1 MSSIFNSSI
10 IPPRFSSKGGT
21 GKGLSVILSWL
32 WRSSRGLRLQASLN
46 ALIGILSVVLD
57 FAFIYAT
64 KWTIDI
70 ATDRTEGSLRLAAY
84 ALVSIMV
91 SKILLGFARKWVG
104 ALLGV
109 RSQNILQRRLFSH
122 LLLSEWNGQE
132 GRHSGDTLNR
142 MEQDVRDLTSC
153 ITETFPALIE
163 VSFRLVGAFFYL
175 FSMDA
180 HLACLLVCIV
190 PCFLVLSKVYVRKM
204 RTITRD
210 IRTTESLV
218 QSILQESIQ
227 HRAVLK
233 TLERTG
239 TMIDKLDQTQSLLRG
254 HVRHRAVFSSFST
267 TLLSI
272 GFGTGYLVT
281 FLWGVSSLQA
291 GTITYGMMI
300 SFIQLVGQIQGPF
313 RDMTRFVP
321 VFISTL
327 TASERLMEL
336 EDMPLEDDS
345 EPITFAGGAGVR
357 VEDVTFHYKE
367 SGRAILSH
375 FSCNF
380 PKGSMTAIL
389 GETGAGK
396 TTLIRLILA
405 LLKPNEGR
413 VEMYDDATSVKVS
426 PRTRC
431 NLVYVP
437 QGNTLFSG
445 TIRDNLLLGNPDAT
459 EAEMR
464 EALDTACAGFV
475 MDRPDGL
482 DAVCGELGAGLS
494 EGQAQ
499 RIAIARAL
507 LRKGS
512 ILLLDEATSA
522 LDMQTEQQLL
532 QNLNNRKAGQT
543 IICVTHRPAVVAYCS
558 QVVEM
563 KRVDTQSVSKDTTAC

>member
-1 MSSIFNSSI
+1 MTISIRDLI
-10 IPPRFSSKGGT
+10 R
-21 GKGLSVILSWL
+21 WL
-32 WRSSRGLRLQASLN
+32 WRSSRGLRLQAMLN
-46 ALIGILSVVLD
+46 ALIGILSVTLD

-70 ATDRTEGSLRLAAY
+70 ATNKAAGSLRVAAY
-84 ALVSIMV
+84 ALVAIMV
-91 SKILLGFARKWVG
+91 SKIMLGFARKWVS

-109 RSQNILQRRLFSH
+109 RSLNILQQRLFSH
-122 LLLSEWNGQE
+122 LLKSEWNGQE
-132 GRHSGDTLNR
+132 DRHSGDTLNR

-153 ITETFPALIE
+153 ITETFPALLE
-163 VSFRLVGAFFYL
+163 VSYRFVGAFLYL
-175 FSMDA
+175 FHMDGR
-180 HLACLLVCIV
+180 LACLIICIV
-190 PCFLVLSKVYVRKM
+190 PCFLILSKVYVRKM

-210 IRTTESLV
+210 IRSTESKV

-227 HRAVLK
+227 HRAILK

-239 TMIDKLDQTQSLLRG
+239 TMIEKLEQTQSTLRQ
-254 HVRHRAVFSSFST
+254 HVRHRAVFSSSSS

-281 FLWGVSSLQA
+281 FLWGVNSLQE
-291 GTITYGMMI
+291 GIITYGMMI
-300 SFIQLVGQIQGPF
+300 AFIQLVGQIQGPF
-313 RDMTRFVP
+313 RDMTRFIP
-321 VFISTL
+321 VLISTL

-336 EDMPLEDDS
+336 EEMPLEDDAN
-345 EPITFAGGAGVR
+345 PVTFREGAGVR
-357 VEDVTFHYKE
+357 VSDVSFHYKE
-367 SGRAILSH
+367 NGRAILSH

-380 PKGSMTAIL
+380 PKGSTTAIL

-405 LLKPNEGR
+405 LLKPKDGLI
-413 VEMYDDATSVKVS
+413 EMYDETKAVVVS
-426 PRTRC
+426 PRTRN

-445 TIRDNLLLGNPDAT
+445 TIRENLLLGNPDAT
-459 EAEMR
+459 ESDMR
-464 EALDTACAGFV
+464 EALETACAGFV

-482 DAVCGELGAGLS
+482 DAICGELGAGLS

-512 ILLLDEATSA
+512 VLLLDEATSA

-532 QNLNNRKAGQT
+532 KNLSNRDAGQT
-543 IICVTHRPAVVAYCS
+543 VICVTHRPAVIAYCS
-558 QVVEM
+558 QVIEM
-563 KRVDTQSVSKDTTAC
+563 KRVEN

>member
-1 MSSIFNSSI
+1 MTTSI
-10 IPPRFSSKGGT
+10 RDLT
-21 GKGLSVILSWL
+21 SWL
-32 WRSSRGLRLQASLN
+32 WRSSRGLRLQAALN
-46 ALIGILSVVLD
+46 ALIGIMSVTLD

-70 ATDRTEGSLRLAAY
+70 ATNRAEGSLRVAAY
-84 ALVSIMV
+84 TLAGIML

-109 RSQNILQRRLFSH
+109 RSQNILQKRLFTH
-122 LLLSEWNGQE
+122 LLRSEWNGQE
-132 GRHSGDTLNR
+132 DRHSGDTLNR
-142 MEQDVRDLTSC
+142 IERDVRDLTSC
-153 ITETFPALIE
+153 ITETVPAMLE
-163 VSFRLVGAFFYL
+163 VSYRFVGAFFYL
-175 FSMDA
+175 FHMDA
-180 HLACLLVCIV
+180 RLACLIVCIV
-190 PCFLVLSKVYVRKM
+190 PCFLILSKVYVRKM
-204 RTITRD
+204 RAITRD
-210 IRTTESLV
+210 IRSTESRV

-227 HRAVLK
+227 HRAILK
-233 TLERTG
+233 TLERVG
-239 TMIDKLDQTQSLLRG
+239 TMIEKLEQTQRELRR
-254 HVRHRAVFSSFST
+254 HVRHRAIFSSSSS

-281 FLWGVSSLQA
+281 FLWGVNSLQEES
-291 GTITYGMMI
+291 ITYGMMI

-313 RDMTRFVP
+313 RDMTRFIP
-321 VFISTL
+321 VLISTL

-336 EDMPLEDDS
+336 EDHPLEDDAN
-345 EPITFAGGAGVR
+345 PITFPDGAGVR
-357 VEDVTFHYKE
+357 LKDVSFYYKE
-367 SGRAILSH
+367 GGRAILSH
-375 FSCNF
+375 FSCDF
-380 PKGSMTAIL
+380 PKGTTTAIL

-405 LLKPNEGR
+405 LLKPTEGQ
-413 VEMYDDATSVKVS
+413 VEMYDEARTEKAS

-459 EAEMR
+459 EQEMR
-464 EALDTACAGFV
+464 EVLETACAGFV
-475 MDRPDGL
+475 MNRPDGL
-482 DAVCGELGAGLS
+482 DTVCGELGAGLS

-512 ILLLDEATSA
+512 VLLLDEATSA

-532 QNLNNRKAGQT
+532 RNLSNREAGQT
-543 IICVTHRPAVVAYCS
+543 IICVTHRPAVIEYCS
-558 QVVEM
+558 QVIEM
-563 KRVDTQSVSKDTTAC
+563 KRADATVKTAS

>member
-1 MSSIFNSSI
+1 M
-10 IPPRFSSKGGT
+10 K
-21 GKGLSVILSWL
+21 LSNRKIVAWL
-32 WRSSRGLRLQASLN
+32 WRSSRGLRLQAALN
-46 ALIGILSVVLD
+46 AIIGVLSVTLD

-70 ATDRTEGSLRLAAY
+70 ATNRAEGSLRVAAY
-84 ALVSIMV
+84 VLASIMI
-91 SKILLGFARKWVG
+91 SKIMLGFARKWVG

-109 RSQNILQRRLFSH
+109 RSQNILQKRIFSH
-122 LLLSEWNGQE
+122 LLHSEWNGQE
-132 GRHSGDTLNR
+132 DRHSGDTLNR

-153 ITETFPALIE
+153 ITETVPAMLE
-163 VSFRLVGAFFYL
+163 VSYRFVGAFIYL
-175 FSMDA
+175 FHMDGR
-180 HLACLLVCIV
+180 LACLIVCIV
-190 PCFLVLSKVYVRKM
+190 PCFLILSKVYVRKM
-204 RTITRD
+204 RAITRD
-210 IRTTESLV
+210 IRSTESRV

-227 HRAVLK
+227 HRAILK
-233 TLERTG
+233 TLERVG
-239 TMIDKLDQTQSLLRG
+239 TMIEKLEQTQSELRR
-254 HVRHRAVFSSFST
+254 HVRHRAVFSSSSS

-281 FLWGVSSLQA
+281 FLWGVNSLQE

-313 RDMTRFVP
+313 RDMTRFIP
-321 VFISTL
+321 VLISTL

-336 EDMPLEDDS
+336 EDKPLEDDS
-345 EPITFAGGAGVR
+345 NPITFTEGAGVR
-357 VEDVTFHYKE
+357 LKDVSFRYRE
-367 SGRAILSH
+367 NGRAILSH
-375 FSCNF
+375 FSCDF
-380 PKGSMTAIL
+380 PKGSTTAIL

-396 TTLIRLILA
+396 TTLIRLVLA
-405 LLKPNEGR
+405 LLKPTEGQ
-413 VEMYDDATSVKVS
+413 VEMYDGSRTEAVS

-459 EAEMR
+459 EVDMR
-464 EALDTACAGFV
+464 EALKTACAGFV

-482 DAVCGELGAGLS
+482 DAICGELGAGLS

-512 ILLLDEATSA
+512 VLLLDEATSA
-522 LDMQTEQQLL
+522 LDMHTEQELL
-532 QNLNNRKAGQT
+532 KNLSNREAGQT
-543 IICVTHRPAVVAYCS
+543 IICVTHRPAVISYCT
-558 QVVEM
+558 QVIEM
-563 KRVDTQSVSKDTTAC
+563 KRA

>member
-1 MSSIFNSSI
+1 M
-10 IPPRFSSKGGT
+10 T
-21 GKGLSVILSWL
+21 TSVRDLASWL
-32 WRSSRGLRLQASLN
+32 WRSSRGLRLQAVLN
-46 ALIGILSVVLD
+46 ALIGILSVTLD

-70 ATDRTEGSLRLAAY
+70 ATNRAEGSLRMAAY
-84 ALVSIMV
+84 ALVAIMV
-91 SKILLGFARKWVG
+91 TKIMLGFARKWVS

-109 RSQNILQRRLFSH
+109 RSLNILQQRLFSH
-122 LLLSEWNGQE
+122 LLQSEWNGQE
-132 GRHSGDTLNR
+132 DRHSGDTLNR
-142 MEQDVRDLTSC
+142 IEQDVRDLTSC
-153 ITETFPALIE
+153 ITETFPALLE
-163 VSFRLVGAFFYL
+163 VSYRFIGAFFYL
-175 FSMDA
+175 FHMDSR
-180 HLACLLVCIV
+180 LACLIVCIV

-204 RTITRD
+204 RTITRE
-210 IRTTESLV
+210 IRSTESRV

-227 HRAVLK
+227 HRAILK

-239 TMIDKLDQTQSLLRG
+239 TMIEKLMQTQSELRS
-254 HVRHRAVFSSFST
+254 HVRHRAIFSSSSS
-267 TLLSI
+267 TLLSF
-272 GFGTGYLVT
+272 GFGAGYLVT
-281 FLWGVSSLQA
+281 FLWGVNSLQA

-313 RDMTRFVP
+313 RDMTRFIP
-321 VFISTL
+321 ILINTL

-336 EDMPLEDDS
+336 EDVPLEDDA
-345 EPITFAGGAGVR
+345 EPIIFENGAGVR
-357 VEDVTFHYKE
+357 VADVSFHYKE
-367 SGRAILSH
+367 GGRAILSQ
-375 FSCNF
+375 FSCDF
-380 PKGSMTAIL
+380 PKGSTTAIL

-405 LLKPNEGR
+405 LLKPSDGQI
-413 VEMYDDATSVKVS
+413 EMFDETQSVKVS

-459 EAEMR
+459 EEEMR
-464 EALDTACAGFV
+464 EALETACAGFV
-475 MDRPDGL
+475 MSRPDGL
-482 DAVCGELGAGLS
+482 DTICGELGAGLS

-512 ILLLDEATSA
+512 VLLLDEATSA

-532 QNLNNRKAGQT
+532 KNLSNREAGQT
-543 IICVTHRPAVVAYCS
+543 IICVTHRPAVIAYCT

-563 KRVDTQSVSKDTTAC
+563 KRILNI

>member
-1 MSSIFNSSI
+1 MKNYKIRELAI
-10 IPPRFSSKGGT
+10 
-21 GKGLSVILSWL
+21 WL
-32 WRSSRGLRLQASLN
+32 WRTSRGLRLQATLN
-46 ALIGILSVVLD
+46 ACIGILAVILD

-70 ATDRTEGSLRLAAY
+70 ATFRAGGSLRVAAY
-84 ALVSIMV
+84 ALVAIMAG
-91 SKILLGFARKWVG
+91 KILLGFARKWVS

-109 RSQNILQRRLFSH
+109 RSQNILQQRLFTH

-132 GRHSGDTLNR
+132 DRHSGDTLNR
-142 MEQDVRDLTSC
+142 LERDVRDLTSC
-153 ITETFPALIE
+153 ITETIPSMFE

-175 FSMDA
+175 FHMDA
-180 HLACLLVCIV
+180 RLACLIVCIV
-190 PCFLVLSKVYVRKM
+190 PCFLILSKVYVRKM

-210 IRTTESLV
+210 IRSTDSRV

-227 HRAVLK
+227 HRAILK

-239 TMIDKLDQTQSLLRG
+239 TMIEKLVQTQSVLRR
-254 HVRHRAVFSSFST
+254 HVRHRAVFSSTSS

-272 GFGTGYLVT
+272 GFATGYLVT
-281 FLWGVSSLQA
+281 FLWGVDSLQA

-321 VFISTL
+321 LVINTL

-336 EDMPLEDDS
+336 EEMPLEEDAD
-345 EPITFAGGAGVR
+345 PVTFPNGAGVR
-357 VEDVTFHYKE
+357 LTDVTFCYRDN
-367 SGRAILSH
+367 GRSILSS
-375 FSCNF
+375 FSCDF
-380 PKGSMTAIL
+380 PQGSTTAIL

-405 LLKPNEGR
+405 LLKPSKGQI
-413 VEMYDDATSVKVS
+413 EMYDETRAVRIS
-426 PRTRC
+426 PQTRN

-445 TIRDNLLLGNPDAT
+445 TIRDNLLLGNPEAT

-464 EALDTACAGFV
+464 EALETACAGFV

-482 DAVCGELGAGLS
+482 DAICGELGAGLS

-512 ILLLDEATSA
+512 VLLLDEATSA
-522 LDMQTEQQLL
+522 LDMQTEQELL
-532 QNLNNRKAGQT
+532 KNLNNRDKKQT
-543 IICVTHRPAVVAYCS
+543 IICVTHRPAVIAYCS
-558 QVVEM
+558 QVIEM
-563 KRVDTQSVSKDTTAC
+563 KRADR

>member
-1 MSSIFNSSI
+1 MTTSIRDLF
-10 IPPRFSSKGGT
+10 R
-21 GKGLSVILSWL
+21 WL
-32 WRSSRGLRLQASLN
+32 WRSSRGLRLQALLN
-46 ALIGILSVVLD
+46 ALIGILSVTLD

-70 ATDRTEGSLRLAAY
+70 ATNRAEGSLRVAAY
-84 ALVSIMV
+84 ALVVIMV
-91 SKILLGFARKWVG
+91 SKILLGFARKWVS

-109 RSQNILQRRLFSH
+109 RSLNILQQRLFSH
-122 LLLSEWNGQE
+122 LLKSEWNGQE
-132 GRHSGDTLNR
+132 DRHSGDTLNR

-153 ITETFPALIE
+153 ITETFPALLE
-163 VSFRLVGAFFYL
+163 VSYRFVGAFLYL
-175 FSMDA
+175 FHMDGR
-180 HLACLLVCIV
+180 LACLIICIV
-190 PCFLVLSKVYVRKM
+190 PCFLILSKVYVRKM

-210 IRTTESLV
+210 IRSTESKV

-227 HRAVLK
+227 HRAILK

-239 TMIDKLDQTQSLLRG
+239 TMIEKLEQTQSTLRQ
-254 HVRHRAVFSSFST
+254 HVRHRAVFSSSSS

-281 FLWGVSSLQA
+281 FLWGVNSLQA
-291 GTITYGMMI
+291 GIITYGMMI
-300 SFIQLVGQIQGPF
+300 AFIQLVGQIQGPF
-313 RDMTRFVP
+313 RDMTRFIP
-321 VFISTL
+321 VLISTL

-336 EDMPLEDDS
+336 EEMPLEDDAN
-345 EPITFAGGAGVR
+345 PVTFREGAGVR
-357 VEDVTFHYKE
+357 VSDVSFHYKE
-367 SGRAILSH
+367 NGRAILSH

-380 PKGSMTAIL
+380 PKGSTTAIL

-405 LLKPNEGR
+405 LLKPQDGLI
-413 VEMYDDATSVKVS
+413 EMYDETKAVVVS
-426 PRTRC
+426 PRTRN

-445 TIRDNLLLGNPDAT
+445 TIRENLLLGNPDAT
-459 EAEMR
+459 ESDMR
-464 EALDTACAGFV
+464 EALETACAGFV

-482 DAVCGELGAGLS
+482 DAICGELGAGLS

-512 ILLLDEATSA
+512 VLLLDEATSA

-532 QNLNNRKAGQT
+532 KNLSNRDAGQT
-543 IICVTHRPAVVAYCS
+543 VICVTHRPAVIAYCS
-558 QVVEM
+558 QVIEM
-563 KRVDTQSVSKDTTAC
+563 KRVEN

>member
-1 MSSIFNSSI
+1 MSSSV
-10 IPPRFSSKGGT
+10 RD
-21 GKGLSVILSWL
+21 LSLWL
-32 WRSSRGLRLQASLN
+32 WRSSRGLRLQAALN
-46 ALIGILSVVLD
+46 AVIGIVTVCFD

-70 ATDRTEGSLRLAAY
+70 ATGRAEESLRVAAY
-84 ALVSIMV
+84 ALIAIMV
-91 SKILLGFARKWVG
+91 SKITLGFARKWVS

-109 RSQNILQRRLFSH
+109 RSLNILQSRLFSH
-122 LLLSEWNGQE
+122 LLQSEWNGQE
-132 GRHSGDTLNR
+132 DRHSGDTLNR

-153 ITETFPALIE
+153 ITETIPALLE
-163 VSFRLVGAFFYL
+163 VSFRFVGAFFYL
-175 FSMDA
+175 FSMDGR
-180 HLACLLVCIV
+180 LACLIVCIV
-190 PCFLVLSKVYVRKM
+190 PFFLLLSKVYVRKM

-210 IRTTESLV
+210 IRSTESQV

-227 HRAVLK
+227 HRAILK
-233 TLERTG
+233 TLERTK
-239 TMIDKLDQTQSLLRG
+239 TMIEKLMLTQSELRR
-254 HVRHRAVFSSFST
+254 HVRHRAVFSSTSS

-281 FLWGVSSLQA
+281 FLWGVNSLQE
-291 GTITYGMMI
+291 GSITYGMMI

-313 RDMTRFVP
+313 RDMTRFIP
-321 VFISTL
+321 VLINTL

-336 EDMPLEDDS
+336 EEMPLEDDS
-345 EPITFAGGAGVR
+345 NPILFAEGAGVR
-357 VEDVTFHYKE
+357 LTNVCFRYKE
-367 SGRAILSH
+367 GGRSILSH
-375 FSCNF
+375 FSCDF
-380 PKGSMTAIL
+380 PKGSTTAIL

-396 TTLIRLILA
+396 TTLIRLVLA
-405 LLKPNEGR
+405 LLKPTEGR
-413 VEMYDDATSVKVS
+413 VEMYDEHRTERVS
-426 PRTRC
+426 PRTRG

-459 EAEMR
+459 EKEMR
-464 EALDTACAGFV
+464 EALEAACAGFV

-512 ILLLDEATSA
+512 VLLLDEATSA
-522 LDMQTEQQLL
+522 LDMQTEKQLL
-532 QNLNNRKAGQT
+532 QNLTAREVGQT
-543 IICVTHRPAVVAYCS
+543 IICVTHRPAVIEYCS
-558 QVVEM
+558 QVIEM
-563 KRVDTQSVSKDTTAC
+563 KRVTQG

>member
-1 MSSIFNSSI
+1 MTTSIRDLF
-10 IPPRFSSKGGT
+10 R
-21 GKGLSVILSWL
+21 WL
-32 WRSSRGLRLQASLN
+32 WRSSRGLRLQALLN
-46 ALIGILSVVLD
+46 ALIGILSVTLD

-70 ATDRTEGSLRLAAY
+70 ATNRAEGSLRVAAY
-84 ALVSIMV
+84 ALVVIMV
-91 SKILLGFARKWVG
+91 SKILLGFARKWVS

-109 RSQNILQRRLFSH
+109 RSLNILQQRLFSH
-122 LLLSEWNGQE
+122 LLKSEWNGQE
-132 GRHSGDTLNR
+132 DRHSGDTLNR

-153 ITETFPALIE
+153 ITETFPALLE
-163 VSFRLVGAFFYL
+163 VSYRFVGAFLYL
-175 FSMDA
+175 FHMDGR
-180 HLACLLVCIV
+180 LACLIICIV
-190 PCFLVLSKVYVRKM
+190 PCFLILSKVYVRKM

-210 IRTTESLV
+210 IRSTESKV

-227 HRAVLK
+227 HRAILK

-239 TMIDKLDQTQSLLRG
+239 TMIEKLEQTQSTLRQ
-254 HVRHRAVFSSFST
+254 HVRHRAVFSSSSS

-281 FLWGVSSLQA
+281 FLWGVNSLQA
-291 GTITYGMMI
+291 GIITYGMMI
-300 SFIQLVGQIQGPF
+300 AFIQLVGQIQGPF
-313 RDMTRFVP
+313 RDMTRFIP
-321 VFISTL
+321 VLISTL

-336 EDMPLEDDS
+336 EEMPLEDDAN
-345 EPITFAGGAGVR
+345 PVTFREGAGVR
-357 VEDVTFHYKE
+357 VSDVSFHYKE
-367 SGRAILSH
+367 NGRAILSH

-380 PKGSMTAIL
+380 PKGSTTAIL

-405 LLKPNEGR
+405 LLKPQDGLI
-413 VEMYDDATSVKVS
+413 EMYDETKAVVVS
-426 PRTRC
+426 PRTRN

-445 TIRDNLLLGNPDAT
+445 TIRENLLLGNPDAT
-459 EAEMR
+459 EGDMR
-464 EALDTACAGFV
+464 EALETACAGFV

-512 ILLLDEATSA
+512 VLLLDEATSA

-532 QNLNNRKAGQT
+532 KNLSNRDAGQT
-543 IICVTHRPAVVAYCS
+543 VICVTHRPAVIAYCS
-558 QVVEM
+558 QVIEM
-563 KRVDTQSVSKDTTAC
+563 KRVEN

>member
-1 MSSIFNSSI
+1 MTTSIRDLTS
-10 IPPRFSSKGGT
+10 G
-21 GKGLSVILSWL
+21 L
-32 WRSSRGLRLQASLN
+32 WRSSRGLRLQAALN
-46 ALIGILSVVLD
+46 ALIGIMSVTLD

-70 ATDRTEGSLRLAAY
+70 ATNRAEGSLRVAAY
-84 ALVSIMV
+84 TLAGIML

-109 RSQNILQRRLFSH
+109 RSQNILQKRLFTH
-122 LLLSEWNGQE
+122 LLRSEWNGQE
-132 GRHSGDTLNR
+132 DRHSGDTLNR
-142 MEQDVRDLTSC
+142 IERDVRDLTSC
-153 ITETFPALIE
+153 ITETVPAMLE
-163 VSFRLVGAFFYL
+163 VSYRFVGAFFYL
-175 FSMDA
+175 FHMDA
-180 HLACLLVCIV
+180 RLACLIVCIV
-190 PCFLVLSKVYVRKM
+190 PCFLILSKVYVRKM
-204 RTITRD
+204 RAITRD
-210 IRTTESLV
+210 IRSTESRV

-227 HRAVLK
+227 HRAILK
-233 TLERTG
+233 TLERVG
-239 TMIDKLDQTQSLLRG
+239 TMIEKLEQTQRELRR
-254 HVRHRAVFSSFST
+254 HVRHRAIFSSSSS

-281 FLWGVSSLQA
+281 FLWGVNSLQEES
-291 GTITYGMMI
+291 ITYGMMI

-313 RDMTRFVP
+313 RDMTRFIP
-321 VFISTL
+321 VLISTL

-336 EDMPLEDDS
+336 EDHPLEDDAN
-345 EPITFAGGAGVR
+345 PITFPDGAGVR
-357 VEDVTFHYKE
+357 LKDVSFYYKE
-367 SGRAILSH
+367 GGRAILSH
-375 FSCNF
+375 FSCDF
-380 PKGSMTAIL
+380 PKGTTTAIL

-405 LLKPNEGR
+405 LLKPTEGQ
-413 VEMYDDATSVKVS
+413 VEMYDEARTEKAS

-459 EAEMR
+459 EQEMR
-464 EALDTACAGFV
+464 EVLETACAGFV
-475 MDRPDGL
+475 MNRPDGL
-482 DAVCGELGAGLS
+482 DTVCGELGAGLS

-512 ILLLDEATSA
+512 VLLLDEATSA

-532 QNLNNRKAGQT
+532 RNLSNREAGQT
-543 IICVTHRPAVVAYCS
+543 IICVTHRPAVIEYCS
-558 QVVEM
+558 QVIEM
-563 KRVDTQSVSKDTTAC
+563 KRADATVKTAS

>member
-1 MSSIFNSSI
+1 MSSPDS
-10 IPPRFSSKGGT
+10 RSKPLAP
-21 GKGLSVILSWL
+21 KIRELAFWL
-32 WRSSRGLRLQASLN
+32 WRSSRGLRLQSILN
-46 ALIGILSVVLD
+46 ALIGILSVILD

-70 ATDRTEGSLRLAAY
+70 ATNKAEGSLRVAAY
-84 ALVSIMV
+84 ALVAIMV
-91 SKILLGFARKWVG
+91 SKIMLGFARKWVG

-109 RSQNILQRRLFSH
+109 RSLNILQQRLFAH
-122 LLLSEWNGQE
+122 LLRSEWKGQE
-132 GRHSGDTLNR
+132 DRHSGDTLNR
-142 MEQDVRDLTSC
+142 MEQDVRDLASC
-153 ITETFPALIE
+153 ITETFPSLLE
-163 VSFRLVGAFFYL
+163 VSFRLVGAFLYL
-175 FSMDA
+175 FHMDA
-180 HLACLLVCIV
+180 RLACLIVCIV

-204 RTITRD
+204 RSITRD
-210 IRTTESLV
+210 IRSTESKV

-227 HRAVLK
+227 HRAILK

-239 TMIDKLDQTQSLLRG
+239 TMIDKLVQTQKTLRR
-254 HVRHRAVFSSFST
+254 HVRHRAVFSSFSS

-281 FLWGVSSLQA
+281 FLWGVDSLQA

-321 VFISTL
+321 VLISTL

-336 EDMPLEDDS
+336 EEMPLEEDS
-345 EPITFAGGAGVR
+345 NPIAFPGGAGVR
-357 VEDVTFHYKE
+357 LTDISFLYKE
-367 SGRAILSH
+367 GGRPILSH
-375 FSCNF
+375 FSCDF
-380 PKGSMTAIL
+380 PKGSTTAVL

-405 LLKPNEGR
+405 LLKPIEGKI
-413 VEMYDDATSVKVS
+413 EMYDETQTVTIS
-426 PRTRC
+426 PRTRN

-445 TIRDNLLLGNPDAT
+445 TIRENLLLGNPEAT

-464 EALDTACAGFV
+464 EALETACAGFV

-512 ILLLDEATSA
+512 VLLLDEATSA
-522 LDMQTEQQLL
+522 LDMQTEQRLL
-532 QNLNNRKAGQT
+532 ENLSNREVGQT
-543 IICVTHRPAVVAYCS
+543 IICVTHRPAVIAYCS
-558 QVVEM
+558 QVIEM
-563 KRVDTQSVSKDTTAC
+563 KRVSFL

>member
-1 MSSIFNSSI
+1 MSV
-10 IPPRFSSKGGT
+10 T
-21 GKGLSVILSWL
+21 
-32 WRSSRGLRLQASLN
+32 
-46 ALIGILSVVLD
+46 LD

-70 ATDRTEGSLRLAAY
+70 ATNRAEGSLRVAAY
-84 ALVSIMV
+84 TLAGIML

-109 RSQNILQRRLFSH
+109 RSQNILQKRLFTH
-122 LLLSEWNGQE
+122 LLRSEWNGQE
-132 GRHSGDTLNR
+132 DRHSGDTLNR
-142 MEQDVRDLTSC
+142 IERDVRDLTSC
-153 ITETFPALIE
+153 ITETVPAMLE
-163 VSFRLVGAFFYL
+163 VSYRFVGAFFYL
-175 FSMDA
+175 FHMDA
-180 HLACLLVCIV
+180 RLACLIVCIV
-190 PCFLVLSKVYVRKM
+190 PCFLILSKVYVRKM
-204 RTITRD
+204 RAITRD
-210 IRTTESLV
+210 IRSTESRV

-227 HRAVLK
+227 HRAILK
-233 TLERTG
+233 TLERVG
-239 TMIDKLDQTQSLLRG
+239 TMIEKLEQTQRELRR
-254 HVRHRAVFSSFST
+254 HVRHRAIFSSSSS

-281 FLWGVSSLQA
+281 FLWGVNSLQE

-313 RDMTRFVP
+313 RDMTRFIP
-321 VFISTL
+321 VLISTL

-336 EDMPLEDDS
+336 EDHPLEDDAN
-345 EPITFAGGAGVR
+345 PITFPDGAGVR
-357 VEDVTFHYKE
+357 LKDVSFYYKE
-367 SGRAILSH
+367 GGRAILSH
-375 FSCNF
+375 FSCDF
-380 PKGSMTAIL
+380 PKGTTTAIL

-405 LLKPNEGR
+405 LLKPTEGQ
-413 VEMYDDATSVKVS
+413 VEMYDEARTEKAS

-459 EAEMR
+459 EQEMR
-464 EALDTACAGFV
+464 EVLETACAGFV
-475 MDRPDGL
+475 MNRPDGL
-482 DAVCGELGAGLS
+482 DTVCGELGAGLS

-512 ILLLDEATSA
+512 VLLLDEATSA

-532 QNLNNRKAGQT
+532 RNLSNREAGQT
-543 IICVTHRPAVVAYCS
+543 IICVTHRPAVIEYCS
-558 QVVEM
+558 QVIEM
-563 KRVDTQSVSKDTTAC
+563 KRADATVKTAS

>member
-1 MSSIFNSSI
+1 MTTSIRDLF
-10 IPPRFSSKGGT
+10 R
-21 GKGLSVILSWL
+21 WL
-32 WRSSRGLRLQASLN
+32 WRSSRGLRLQALLN
-46 ALIGILSVVLD
+46 ALIGILSVTLD

-70 ATDRTEGSLRLAAY
+70 ATNRAEGSLRIAAY
-84 ALVSIMV
+84 ALVVIMV
-91 SKILLGFARKWVG
+91 SKILLGLARKWVS

-109 RSQNILQRRLFSH
+109 RSLNILQQRLFSH
-122 LLLSEWNGQE
+122 LLKSEWNGQE
-132 GRHSGDTLNR
+132 DRHSGDTLNR

-153 ITETFPALIE
+153 ITETFPALLE
-163 VSFRLVGAFFYL
+163 VSYRFVGAFLYL
-175 FSMDA
+175 FHMDGR
-180 HLACLLVCIV
+180 LACLIICIV
-190 PCFLVLSKVYVRKM
+190 PCFLILSKVYVRKM

-210 IRTTESLV
+210 IRSTESKV

-239 TMIDKLDQTQSLLRG
+239 TMIEKLEQTQSTLRQ
-254 HVRHRAVFSSFST
+254 HVRHRAVFSSSSS

-281 FLWGVSSLQA
+281 FLWGVNSLQA
-291 GTITYGMMI
+291 GIITYGMMI
-300 SFIQLVGQIQGPF
+300 AFIQLVGQIQGPF
-313 RDMTRFVP
+313 RDMTRFIP
-321 VFISTL
+321 VLISTL

-336 EDMPLEDDS
+336 EEMPLEDDAN
-345 EPITFAGGAGVR
+345 PVTFREGAGVR
-357 VEDVTFHYKE
+357 VSDVSFHYKE
-367 SGRAILSH
+367 NGRAILSH

-380 PKGSMTAIL
+380 PKGSTTAIL

-405 LLKPNEGR
+405 LLKPQDGLI
-413 VEMYDDATSVKVS
+413 EMYDETKAVVVS
-426 PRTRC
+426 PRTRN

-445 TIRDNLLLGNPDAT
+445 TIRENLLLGNPDAT
-459 EAEMR
+459 ESDMR
-464 EALDTACAGFV
+464 EALETACAGFV

-482 DAVCGELGAGLS
+482 DAICGELGAGLS

-512 ILLLDEATSA
+512 VLLLDEATSA

-532 QNLNNRKAGQT
+532 KNLSNRDAGQT
-543 IICVTHRPAVVAYCS
+543 VICVTHRPAVIAYCS
-558 QVVEM
+558 QVIEM
-563 KRVDTQSVSKDTTAC
+563 KRVEN

>member
-1 MSSIFNSSI
+1 M
-10 IPPRFSSKGGT
+10 T
-21 GKGLSVILSWL
+21 TSVRDLASWL
-32 WRSSRGLRLQASLN
+32 WRSSRGLRLQAVLN
-46 ALIGILSVVLD
+46 ALIGILSVTLD

-70 ATDRTEGSLRLAAY
+70 ATNRAEGSLRMAAY
-84 ALVSIMV
+84 ALVAIMV
-91 SKILLGFARKWVG
+91 TKIMLGFARKWVS

-109 RSQNILQRRLFSH
+109 RSLNILQQRLFSH
-122 LLLSEWNGQE
+122 LLQSEWNGQE
-132 GRHSGDTLNR
+132 DRHSGDTLNR
-142 MEQDVRDLTSC
+142 IEQDVRDLTSC
-153 ITETFPALIE
+153 ITETFPALLE
-163 VSFRLVGAFFYL
+163 VSYRFIGAFFYL
-175 FSMDA
+175 FHMDSR
-180 HLACLLVCIV
+180 LACLIVCIV

-204 RTITRD
+204 RTITRE
-210 IRTTESLV
+210 IRSTESRV

-227 HRAVLK
+227 HRAILK

-239 TMIDKLDQTQSLLRG
+239 TMIEKLMQTQSELRS
-254 HVRHRAVFSSFST
+254 HVRHRAIFSSSSS
-267 TLLSI
+267 TLLSF
-272 GFGTGYLVT
+272 GFGAGYLVT
-281 FLWGVSSLQA
+281 FLWGVNSLQA

-313 RDMTRFVP
+313 RDMTRFIP
-321 VFISTL
+321 ILINTL

-336 EDMPLEDDS
+336 EDVPLEDDA
-345 EPITFAGGAGVR
+345 EPIIFENGAGVR
-357 VEDVTFHYKE
+357 VADVSFHYKE
-367 SGRAILSH
+367 GGRAILSQ
-375 FSCNF
+375 FSCDF
-380 PKGSMTAIL
+380 PKGSTTAIL

-405 LLKPNEGR
+405 LLKPSDGQI
-413 VEMYDDATSVKVS
+413 EMYDETQSVKVS

-459 EAEMR
+459 EEEMR
-464 EALDTACAGFV
+464 DALETACAGFV
-475 MDRPDGL
+475 MNRPDGL
-482 DAVCGELGAGLS
+482 DTICGELGAGLS

-512 ILLLDEATSA
+512 VLLLDEATSA

-532 QNLNNRKAGQT
+532 KNLSNREAGQT
-543 IICVTHRPAVVAYCS
+543 IICVTHRPAVIAYCT

-563 KRVDTQSVSKDTTAC
+563 KRILNI

>member
-1 MSSIFNSSI
+1 MTTSI
-10 IPPRFSSKGGT
+10 RDLT
-21 GKGLSVILSWL
+21 SWL
-32 WRSSRGLRLQASLN
+32 WRSSRGLRLQAALN
-46 ALIGILSVVLD
+46 ALIGIMSVTLD

-70 ATDRTEGSLRLAAY
+70 ATNRAEGSLRVAAY
-84 ALVSIMV
+84 TLAGIML

-109 RSQNILQRRLFSH
+109 RSQNILQKRLFTH
-122 LLLSEWNGQE
+122 LLRSEWNGQE
-132 GRHSGDTLNR
+132 DRHSGDTLNR
-142 MEQDVRDLTSC
+142 IERDVRDLTSC
-153 ITETFPALIE
+153 ITETVPAMLE
-163 VSFRLVGAFFYL
+163 VSYRFVGAFFYL
-175 FSMDA
+175 FHMDA
-180 HLACLLVCIV
+180 RLACLIVCIV
-190 PCFLVLSKVYVRKM
+190 PCFLILSKVYVRKM
-204 RTITRD
+204 RAITRD
-210 IRTTESLV
+210 IRSTESRV

-227 HRAVLK
+227 HRAILK
-233 TLERTG
+233 TLERVG
-239 TMIDKLDQTQSLLRG
+239 TMIEKLEQTQRELRR
-254 HVRHRAVFSSFST
+254 HVRHRAVFSSSSS

-281 FLWGVSSLQA
+281 FLWGVNSLQEES
-291 GTITYGMMI
+291 ITYGMMI

-313 RDMTRFVP
+313 RDMTRFIP
-321 VFISTL
+321 VLISTL

-336 EDMPLEDDS
+336 EDHPLEDDAN
-345 EPITFAGGAGVR
+345 PITFPDGAGVR
-357 VEDVTFHYKE
+357 LKDVSFYYKE
-367 SGRAILSH
+367 GGRAILSH
-375 FSCNF
+375 FSCDF
-380 PKGSMTAIL
+380 PKGTTTAIL

-405 LLKPNEGR
+405 LLKPTEGQ
-413 VEMYDDATSVKVS
+413 VEMYDEARTEKAS

-459 EAEMR
+459 EQEMR
-464 EALDTACAGFV
+464 EVLETACAGFV
-475 MDRPDGL
+475 MNRPDGL
-482 DAVCGELGAGLS
+482 DTVCGELGAGLS

-512 ILLLDEATSA
+512 VLLLDEATSA

-532 QNLNNRKAGQT
+532 RNLSNREAGQT
-543 IICVTHRPAVVAYCS
+543 IICVTHRPAVIEYCS
-558 QVVEM
+558 QVIEM
-563 KRVDTQSVSKDTTAC
+563 KRADATAKTAS

>member
-1 MSSIFNSSI
+1 MTISIRDLI
-10 IPPRFSSKGGT
+10 R
-21 GKGLSVILSWL
+21 WL
-32 WRSSRGLRLQASLN
+32 WRSSRGLRLQALLN
-46 ALIGILSVVLD
+46 ALIGILSVTLD

-70 ATDRTEGSLRLAAY
+70 ATNKAAGSLRVAAY
-84 ALVSIMV
+84 ALVAIMV
-91 SKILLGFARKWVG
+91 SKIMLGFARKWVS

-109 RSQNILQRRLFSH
+109 RSLNILQQRLFSH
-122 LLLSEWNGQE
+122 LLKSEWNGQE
-132 GRHSGDTLNR
+132 DRHSGDTLNR
-142 MEQDVRDLTSC
+142 IEQDVRDLTSC
-153 ITETFPALIE
+153 ITETFPALLE
-163 VSFRLVGAFFYL
+163 VSYRFVGAFLYL
-175 FSMDA
+175 FHMDGR
-180 HLACLLVCIV
+180 LACLIICIM
-190 PCFLVLSKVYVRKM
+190 PCFLILSKVYVRKM

-210 IRTTESLV
+210 IRSTESKV

-227 HRAVLK
+227 HRAILK

-239 TMIDKLDQTQSLLRG
+239 TMIEKLEQTQTTLRK
-254 HVRHRAVFSSFST
+254 HVRHRAVFSSSSS

-281 FLWGVSSLQA
+281 FLWGVNSLQA

-313 RDMTRFVP
+313 RDMTRFIP
-321 VFISTL
+321 VLISTL
-327 TASERLMEL
+327 TASERLLEL
-336 EDMPLEDDS
+336 EEMPLEDDS
-345 EPITFAGGAGVR
+345 DPVAFKEGAGVR
-357 VEDVTFHYKE
+357 LVDVSFKYKE
-367 SGRAILSH
+367 NGRPILSH
-375 FSCNF
+375 FSCDF
-380 PKGSMTAIL
+380 PKGSITAIL

-405 LLKPNEGR
+405 LLKPSEGL
-413 VEMYDDATSVKVS
+413 VEMYDEAQSVKAS
-426 PRTRC
+426 PRTRN

-445 TIRDNLLLGNPDAT
+445 TIRDNLLLGNPNAT
-459 EAEMR
+459 EADMR
-464 EALDTACAGFV
+464 EVLQTACAGFV

-512 ILLLDEATSA
+512 VLLLDEATSA
-522 LDMQTEQQLL
+522 LDIHTEQQLL
-532 QNLNNRKAGQT
+532 KNLSKRDAGQT
-543 IICVTHRPAVVAYCS
+543 IICVTHRPAVIEYCT

-563 KRVDTQSVSKDTTAC
+563 KRAETT

>member
-1 MSSIFNSSI
+1 MKNYKIRELAI
-10 IPPRFSSKGGT
+10 
-21 GKGLSVILSWL
+21 WL
-32 WRSSRGLRLQASLN
+32 WRSSRGLRLQAMLN
-46 ALIGILSVVLD
+46 ACIGILSVILD

-70 ATDRTEGSLRLAAY
+70 ATYRAEGSLRVAAY
-84 ALVSIMV
+84 ALVAIMAG
-91 SKILLGFARKWVG
+91 KILLGFARKWVS

-109 RSQNILQRRLFSH
+109 RSLNILQQRLFAH
-122 LLLSEWNGQE
+122 LLQSEWNGQE
-132 GRHSGDTLNR
+132 DRHSGDTLNR
-142 MEQDVRDLTSC
+142 MEQDVRELTSC
-153 ITETFPALIE
+153 ITETIPSMLE
-163 VSFRLVGAFFYL
+163 VTFRLVGAFFYL
-175 FSMDA
+175 FHMDA
-180 HLACLLVCIV
+180 RLACLIVCIV
-190 PCFLVLSKVYVRKM
+190 PCFVVLSKVYVRKM

-210 IRTTESLV
+210 IRSTDSRV

-227 HRAVLK
+227 HRAILK

-239 TMIDKLDQTQSLLRG
+239 TMLEKLVQTQSVLRR
-254 HVRHRAVFSSFST
+254 HVRHRAVFSSMSS

-272 GFGTGYLVT
+272 GFGAGYLVT
-281 FLWGVSSLQA
+281 FLWGARSLQA

-321 VFISTL
+321 VIISTL

-336 EDMPLEDDS
+336 EEMPLEDDS
-345 EPITFAGGAGVR
+345 EPITFQNGAGVR
-357 VEDVTFHYKE
+357 LTDVSFCYRMG
-367 SGRAILSH
+367 GRFILSR
-375 FSCNF
+375 FSCDF
-380 PKGSMTAIL
+380 PKGSTTAIL

-405 LLKPNEGR
+405 LLKPSQGQIEI
-413 VEMYDDATSVKVS
+413 YDEKQVVRVS
-426 PRTRC
+426 PQTRN

-445 TIRDNLLLGNPDAT
+445 TIRDNLLLGNPEAT
-459 EAEMR
+459 EADMR
-464 EALDTACAGFV
+464 EALETACAGFV

-482 DAVCGELGAGLS
+482 DAICGELGAGLS

-522 LDMQTEQQLL
+522 LDMQTEQELL
-532 QNLNNRKAGQT
+532 KNLSNRAKSQT
-543 IICVTHRPAVVAYCS
+543 VICVTHRTAVVEYCS
-558 QVVEM
+558 QVIEM
-563 KRVDTQSVSKDTTAC
+563 KRADH

>member
-1 MSSIFNSSI
+1 MAIWF
-10 IPPRFSSKGGT
+10 
-21 GKGLSVILSWL
+21 
-32 WRSSRGLRLQASLN
+32 WRSSRGLRLQAVLN
-46 ALIGILSVVLD
+46 AFIGIVSVVLD

-70 ATDRTEGSLRLAAY
+70 ATNRAEGSLRMAAY
-84 ALVSIMV
+84 ALVAIML
-91 SKILLGFARKWVG
+91 SKITLGFARKWVS

-109 RSQNILQRRLFSH
+109 RSQNILQQRIFAH
-122 LLLSEWNGQE
+122 LLQSEWNGQE
-132 GRHSGDTLNR
+132 DRHSGDTLNR
-142 MEQDVRDLTSC
+142 LERDVYDITSC
-153 ITETFPALIE
+153 ITGTIPSLLE

-175 FSMDA
+175 FYMDA
-180 HLACLLVCIV
+180 RLAVLIVCIV

-204 RTITRD
+204 RAITRD
-210 IRTTESLV
+210 IRTTESKV

-227 HRAVLK
+227 HRPILK

-239 TMIDKLDQTQSLLRG
+239 TMIEKLMSTQSLLRS
-254 HVRHRAVFSSFST
+254 HVRHKAVFSSFSS

-281 FLWGVSSLQA
+281 FLWGVNSLQA

-321 VFISTL
+321 ILISTL

-336 EDMPLEDDS
+336 QDVPLEDDS
-345 EPITFAGGAGVR
+345 NPITFKNGAGVR
-357 VEDVTFHYKE
+357 LSDVSFQYRDN
-367 SGRAILSH
+367 GRLILSH
-375 FSCNF
+375 FSCDF
-380 PKGSMTAIL
+380 PKGSTTAIL

-405 LLKPNEGR
+405 LLKPSEGMI
-413 VEMYDDATSVKVS
+413 EMYDGTETVKIS
-426 PRTRC
+426 PRTRN

-445 TIRDNLLLGNPDAT
+445 TIRENLLLGNPDAT
-459 EAEMR
+459 EEDMR
-464 EALDTACAGFV
+464 EALETACAGFV
-475 MDRPDGL
+475 MNRPDGL
-482 DAVCGELGAGLS
+482 DAICGELGAGLS

-512 ILLLDEATSA
+512 VLLLDEATSA
-522 LDMQTEQQLL
+522 LDMHTEQELL
-532 QNLNNRKAGQT
+532 KNLSSREAGQT
-543 IICVTHRPAVVAYCS
+543 IICVTHRPAVIEYCT
-558 QVVEM
+558 QVIEM
-563 KRVDTQSVSKDTTAC
+563 KRAELL

>member
-1 MSSIFNSSI
+1 MPSSASRTKPLAPKIRELAI
-10 IPPRFSSKGGT
+10 
-21 GKGLSVILSWL
+21 WL
-32 WRSSRGLRLQASLN
+32 WRSSRGLRLQSVLN
-46 ALIGILSVVLD
+46 ALIGVLSVTLD

-70 ATDRTEGSLRLAAY
+70 ATDKAEGSLRMAAY
-84 ALVSIMV
+84 ALVAIMV
-91 SKILLGFARKWVG
+91 SKIMLGFARKWVG

-109 RSQNILQRRLFSH
+109 RSQNILQQRLFSH
-122 LLLSEWNGQE
+122 LLRSEWNGQE
-132 GRHSGDTLNR
+132 DRHSGDILNR
-142 MEQDVRDLTSC
+142 LERDVRDLTVC
-153 ITETFPALIE
+153 ITETIPSLFE
-163 VSFRLVGAFFYL
+163 VSYRLVGAFFYL
-175 FSMDA
+175 FYMDA
-180 HLACLLVCIV
+180 RLACLIVCIV

-204 RTITRD
+204 RAITRD
-210 IRTTESLV
+210 IRTTESRV

-227 HRAVLK
+227 HRAILK
-233 TLERTG
+233 TLERVG
-239 TMIDKLDQTQSLLRG
+239 TMIDKLKQTQLLLRK
-254 HVRHRAVFSSFST
+254 HVRHRAVFSSFSS

-281 FLWGVSSLQA
+281 FLWGVNSLQS

-313 RDMTRFVP
+313 RDMTRFIP
-321 VFISTL
+321 VLISTL

-336 EDMPLEDDS
+336 EDVPLEDDS
-345 EPITFAGGAGVR
+345 DPIAFPNGAGVR
-357 VEDVTFHYKE
+357 LVDVSFHYKE
-367 SGRAILSH
+367 SSRPILSH
-375 FSCNF
+375 FSCDF
-380 PKGSMTAIL
+380 PKGSTTAIL

-405 LLKPNEGR
+405 LLKPGEGQ
-413 VEMYDDATSVKVS
+413 VEMYDGSQNVKVS
-426 PRTRC
+426 PRTRN

-445 TIRDNLLLGNPDAT
+445 TIRENLLLGNPDAT

-464 EALDTACAGFV
+464 EALETACAGFV

-512 ILLLDEATSA
+512 VLLLDEATSA
-522 LDMQTEQQLL
+522 LDMQTEQELL
-532 QNLNNRKAGQT
+532 KNLSSREAGQT
-543 IICVTHRPAVVAYCS
+543 IICVTHRPAVIAYCS
-558 QVVEM
+558 QVIEM
-563 KRVDTQSVSKDTTAC
+563 KRALEG

>member
-1 MSSIFNSSI
+1 M
-10 IPPRFSSKGGT
+10 K
-21 GKGLSVILSWL
+21 LSNRKIVAWL
-32 WRSSRGLRLQASLN
+32 WRSSRGLRLQAALN
-46 ALIGILSVVLD
+46 AIIGILSVTLD

-70 ATDRTEGSLRLAAY
+70 ATNRAEGSLRVAAY
-84 ALVSIMV
+84 VLASIMI
-91 SKILLGFARKWVG
+91 SKIMLGFARKWVG

-109 RSQNILQRRLFSH
+109 RSQNILQKRLFSH
-122 LLLSEWNGQE
+122 LLHSEWNGQE
-132 GRHSGDTLNR
+132 DRHSGDTLNR

-153 ITETFPALIE
+153 ITETVPAMLE
-163 VSFRLVGAFFYL
+163 VSYRFVGAFIYL
-175 FSMDA
+175 FHMDGR
-180 HLACLLVCIV
+180 LACLIVCIV
-190 PCFLVLSKVYVRKM
+190 PCFLILSKVYVRKM
-204 RTITRD
+204 RAITRD
-210 IRTTESLV
+210 IRSTESRV

-227 HRAVLK
+227 HRAILK
-233 TLERTG
+233 TLERVG
-239 TMIDKLDQTQSLLRG
+239 TMIEKLEQTQSELRR
-254 HVRHRAVFSSFST
+254 HVRHRAVFSSSSS

-281 FLWGVSSLQA
+281 FLWGVNSLQE

-313 RDMTRFVP
+313 RDMTRFIP
-321 VFISTL
+321 VLISTL

-336 EDMPLEDDS
+336 EDKPLEDDS
-345 EPITFAGGAGVR
+345 NPITFTEGAGVR
-357 VEDVTFHYKE
+357 LKDVSFRYRE
-367 SGRAILSH
+367 NGRAILSH
-375 FSCNF
+375 FSCDF
-380 PKGSMTAIL
+380 PKGSTTAIL

-396 TTLIRLILA
+396 TTLIRLVLA
-405 LLKPNEGR
+405 LLKPTEGQ
-413 VEMYDDATSVKVS
+413 VEMYDGSRTEAVS

-459 EAEMR
+459 EADMR
-464 EALDTACAGFV
+464 EALKTACAGFV

-482 DAVCGELGAGLS
+482 DAICGELGAGLS

-512 ILLLDEATSA
+512 VLLLDEATSA
-522 LDMQTEQQLL
+522 LDMHTEQELL
-532 QNLNNRKAGQT
+532 KNLSNREAGQT
-543 IICVTHRPAVVAYCS
+543 IICVTHRPAVISYCT
-558 QVVEM
+558 QVIEM
-563 KRVDTQSVSKDTTAC
+563 KRA

>member
-1 MSSIFNSSI
+1 MS
-10 IPPRFSSKGGT
+10 T
-21 GKGLSVILSWL
+21 SVRDLGRWL
-32 WRSSRGLRLQASLN
+32 WRSSRGLRLQAVLN
-46 ALIGILSVVLD
+46 ALIGIVSVCLD

-70 ATDRTEGSLRLAAY
+70 ATSRAEGSLRAAAY
-84 ALVSIMV
+84 ALIAIMV
-91 SKILLGFARKWVG
+91 SKILLGFARKWVS

-109 RSQNILQRRLFSH
+109 RSLNILQKRLFSR
-122 LLLSEWNGQE
+122 LLQSEWNGQE
-132 GRHSGDTLNR
+132 DRHSGDTLNR

-153 ITETFPALIE
+153 ITETIPALFE
-163 VSFRLVGAFFYL
+163 VSFRFVGAFFYL
-175 FSMDA
+175 FSMDGR
-180 HLACLLVCIV
+180 LACLIVCIV
-190 PCFLVLSKVYVRKM
+190 PLFLLLSKVYVRKM
-204 RTITRD
+204 RSITRD
-210 IRTTESLV
+210 IRSTESRV

-227 HRAVLK
+227 HRAILK

-239 TMIDKLDQTQSLLRG
+239 TMIAKLTQMQGELRR
-254 HVRHRAVFSSFST
+254 HVRHRAVFSSTSS
-267 TLLSI
+267 TLLSV

-281 FLWGVSSLQA
+281 FLWGVNSLKEGA
-291 GTITYGMMI
+291 ITYGMMI

-313 RDMTRFVP
+313 RDLTRFIP
-321 VFISTL
+321 VLINTL

-336 EDMPLEDDS
+336 EDVPLEDASD
-345 EPITFAGGAGVR
+345 PIAFKGGAGVR
-357 VEDVTFHYKE
+357 LADVSFRYRE
-367 SGRAILSH
+367 GGRAILSH
-375 FSCNF
+375 FSCDF
-380 PKGSMTAIL
+380 PKGSTTAIL

-396 TTLIRLILA
+396 TTLIRLVLA
-405 LLKPNEGR
+405 LLKPTEGS
-413 VEMYDDATSVKVS
+413 VEMYDDERTAHVS

-459 EAEMR
+459 EEEMR
-464 EALDTACAGFV
+464 MALETACAGFV

-512 ILLLDEATSA
+512 VLLLDEATSA
-522 LDMQTEQQLL
+522 LDMQTEKQLL
-532 QNLNNRKAGQT
+532 QNLAAREVGQT
-543 IICVTHRPAVVAYCS
+543 IICVTHRPAVIEYCT
-558 QVVEM
+558 QVIEM
-563 KRVDTQSVSKDTTAC
+563 TRVRTD

>member
-1 MSSIFNSSI
+1 MTTSIRDLF
-10 IPPRFSSKGGT
+10 R
-21 GKGLSVILSWL
+21 WL
-32 WRSSRGLRLQASLN
+32 WRSSRGLRLQALLN
-46 ALIGILSVVLD
+46 ALIGILSVTLD

-70 ATDRTEGSLRLAAY
+70 ATNRAEGSLRVAAY
-84 ALVSIMV
+84 ALVVIMV
-91 SKILLGFARKWVG
+91 SKILLGFARKWVS

-109 RSQNILQRRLFSH
+109 RSLNILQQRLFSH
-122 LLLSEWNGQE
+122 LLKSEWNGQE
-132 GRHSGDTLNR
+132 DRHSGDTLNR

-153 ITETFPALIE
+153 ITETFPALLE
-163 VSFRLVGAFFYL
+163 VSYRFVGAFLYL
-175 FSMDA
+175 FHMDGR
-180 HLACLLVCIV
+180 LACLIICIV
-190 PCFLVLSKVYVRKM
+190 PCFLILSKVYVRKM

-210 IRTTESLV
+210 IRSTESKV

-227 HRAVLK
+227 HRAILK

-239 TMIDKLDQTQSLLRG
+239 TMIEKLEQTQSTLRQ
-254 HVRHRAVFSSFST
+254 HVRHRAVFSSSSS

-281 FLWGVSSLQA
+281 FLWGVNSLQA
-291 GTITYGMMI
+291 GIITYGMMI
-300 SFIQLVGQIQGPF
+300 AFIQLVGQIQGPF
-313 RDMTRFVP
+313 RDMTRFIP
-321 VFISTL
+321 VLISTL

-336 EDMPLEDDS
+336 EEMPLEDDAN
-345 EPITFAGGAGVR
+345 PITFREGAGVR
-357 VEDVTFHYKE
+357 VSDVSFHYKE
-367 SGRAILSH
+367 NGRAILSH

-380 PKGSMTAIL
+380 PKGSTTAIL

-405 LLKPNEGR
+405 LLKPNDGLI
-413 VEMYDDATSVKVS
+413 EMYDETKAVVVS
-426 PRTRC
+426 PRTRN

-445 TIRDNLLLGNPDAT
+445 TIRENLLLGNPDAT
-459 EAEMR
+459 ESDMR
-464 EALDTACAGFV
+464 EALETACAGFV

-482 DAVCGELGAGLS
+482 DAICGELGAGLS

-512 ILLLDEATSA
+512 VLLLDEATSA

-532 QNLNNRKAGQT
+532 KNLSNRDAGQT
-543 IICVTHRPAVVAYCS
+543 VICVTHRPAVIAYCS
-558 QVVEM
+558 QVIEM
-563 KRVDTQSVSKDTTAC
+563 KRVEN

>member
-1 MSSIFNSSI
+1 MTTSI
-10 IPPRFSSKGGT
+10 RD
-21 GKGLSVILSWL
+21 LSRWL
-32 WRSSRGLRLQASLN
+32 WRSSRGLRLQAVLN
-46 ALIGILSVVLD
+46 ALIGILSVTLD

-70 ATDRTEGSLRLAAY
+70 ATSRAEGSLTTAAY
-84 ALVSIMV
+84 TLAGIMV
-91 SKILLGFARKWVG
+91 SKILLGFARRWVG

-109 RSQNILQRRLFSH
+109 RSLNILQQRLFSH
-122 LLLSEWNGQE
+122 LLKSEWNGQE
-132 GRHSGDTLNR
+132 DRHSGDTLNR
-142 MEQDVRDLTSC
+142 IEQDVRDLTSC
-153 ITETFPALIE
+153 ITETFPALLE
-163 VSFRLVGAFFYL
+163 VSYRFVGAFIYL
-175 FSMDA
+175 FHMDGR
-180 HLACLLVCIV
+180 LACLIVCIV
-190 PCFLVLSKVYVRKM
+190 PCFLILSKVYVRKM

-210 IRTTESLV
+210 IRSTESKV

-227 HRAVLK
+227 HRAILK

-239 TMIDKLDQTQSLLRG
+239 TMIEKLEQTQSTLRR
-254 HVRHRAVFSSFST
+254 HVRHRAVFSSSSS

-281 FLWGVSSLQA
+281 FLWGVNSLQA
-291 GTITYGMMI
+291 GIITYGMMI

-313 RDMTRFVP
+313 RDMTRFIP
-321 VFISTL
+321 ILISTL

-336 EDMPLEDDS
+336 EDVPLEDDAD
-345 EPITFAGGAGVR
+345 PIVFRDGAGVR
-357 VEDVTFHYKE
+357 VSDVSFHYRE
-367 SGRAILSH
+367 NGRAILSH
-375 FSCNF
+375 FSCDF
-380 PKGSMTAIL
+380 PKGTTTAIL

-405 LLKPNEGR
+405 LLKPSDGSI
-413 VEMYDDATSVKVS
+413 EMYDETRSAVVS
-426 PRTRC
+426 PRTRG
-431 NLVYVP
+431 NLIYVP

-445 TIRDNLLLGNPDAT
+445 TIRDNLLLGNPNAT
-459 EAEMR
+459 EADMR
-464 EALDTACAGFV
+464 EALETACAGFV

-512 ILLLDEATSA
+512 VLLLDEATSA
-522 LDMQTEQQLL
+522 LDMQTEKRLL
-532 QNLNNRKAGQT
+532 QNLAAREVGQT
-543 IICVTHRPAVVAYCS
+543 IICVTHRPAVIDYCT

-563 KRVDTQSVSKDTTAC
+563 KRIITSDKM